1 MSDKLITA
9 QLAQWIR
16 AFDYDGIPDHVIER
30 VKFSLLDALGG
41 AFAAT
46 TRSGAAAN
54 ALKIFEHFGDSNA
67 CTVIGEDRRLPM
79 IDAVFANGMLI
90 RALDFNDY
98 LPRDPNDGT
107 PLGSHPSDNM
117 AIGLAVGEPQ
127 DVSGRDFLAAMVMGY
142 EINGR
147 LIKLFESDSFWD
159 NTTTTGLV
167 SPAIAGHLMNLDQ
180 ERLTSAIAFSLAHA
194 TSHKSVRRG
203 DISAAKFLADPI
215 VAKNGVFA
223 TLLAAGGVPGP
234 VAVFDGSVGL
244 GKAVFSRGD
253 LSSLVRPL
261 DKFYIFEGVCIKAYP
276 IFAKCQ
282 AAVSAALEVKKAFKG
297 SPDEITAIGMTMA
310 DVPEVTSQLDDVRRR
325 HPKSQETADHSFHFC
340 VAVAL
345 IDGEVT
351 LRSFENNRWDD
362 PQVKALMDKI
372 DIVPDKA
379 WNTREHSGAPASIAV
394 TTRDG
399 QTFAAEV
406 AYQLG
411 HVKNPMDAN
420 GISEKF
426 LSSVKDIVEPK
437 RSAAIID
444 AVMTLERQKS
454 LKPLM
459 GLLGGS

>member
-1 MSDKLITA
+1 MSDKPMTA

-16 AFDYDGIPDHVIER
+16 AFDYDGVPDHVIEL
-30 VKFSLLDALGG
+30 VKVSLLDALGG

-46 TRSGAAAN
+46 THSEAAGN
-54 ALKIFEHFGDSNA
+54 ALAILEHFGDSNA
-67 CTVIGEDRRLPM
+67 CTVIGQDRRLPM

-98 LPRDPNDGT
+98 LPRDPNDGAT
-107 PLGSHPSDNM
+107 LGSHPSDNM
-117 AIGLAVGEPQ
+117 AIGLAVGEQ
-127 DVSGRDFLAAMVMGY
+127 QEVSGRDFLAAMVMGY
-142 EINGR
+142 ELNGR
-147 LIKLFESDSFWD
+147 LIKLFDTDSDWD

-167 SPAIAGHLMNLDQ
+167 SPAIAGRLMNLDQ

-203 DISAAKFLADPI
+203 HISAAKFLADPI

-234 VAVFDGSVGL
+234 IEVFDGSFGL
-244 GKAVFSRGD
+244 GQAVFSRGE

-276 IFAKCQ
+276 IFANSQ
-282 AAVSAALEVKKAFKG
+282 AAVSAAIEVKKAFKG

-310 DVPEVTSQLDDVRRR
+310 DVPAVTSQLDDVSRRY
-325 HPKSQETADHSFHFC
+325 PKNQETADHSFHFA

-351 LRSFENNRWDD
+351 LRSFENNRWED
-362 PQVKALMDKI
+362 PQVKALIDMI

-379 WNTREHSGAPASIAV
+379 WNTREHSGAPASIEV

-399 QTFAAEV
+399 QTYAAEV
-406 AYQLG
+406 AYQRG
-411 HVKNPMDAN
+411 HVKNRMGAD

-426 LSSVKDIVEPK
+426 LSSVKDIVDPK

-459 GLLGGS
+459 ALLGGR